1 MSAFLPLAALMIG
14 AALAFVVVPLLRHA
28 RSAPAHDTAARRLR
42 ALDQALAEGV
52 VDADEY
58 AAKRAAIG
66 AAQNAPPVPPSRLAF
81 GVLLAAALLLPAS
94 AIVLYRLVGAP
105 QALDP
110 ANLAA
115 APAPHG
121 DRGPEMEKAIALLAE
136 RLQKQPDD
144 VEGWALLGR
153 AYQAM
158 NRVAESLDAFR
169 RAHELAKDNPTVA
182 VEYAQALAL
191 STPGQRIEGEPR
203 QLLEGVLATD
213 PSNQR
218 ALWLVGIGDYQA
230 GRYDAAIARWNVLLP
245 LLQPGSEV
253 ASSVQAQIADAEAKR
268 DGKESPAA
276 PAPAP
281 APAPAE
287 TATAASGETPAGSP
301 RLRVSVAL
309 APALKDKLDP
319 EATLFVFAR
328 AASGPPMPLAIQRLK
343 AAQLPVTVELDDGMA
358 MMPNMKLSKFPQVV
372 IGARVSKSGNA
383 MPQSG
388 DLQTLSAPTDVARKD
403 TVALTIDQVVP

>member
-1 MSAFLPLAALMIG
+1 MTAFLLLAVLMIG

-28 RSAPAHDTAARRLR
+28 RSAPTHDTAARRLR

-58 AAKRAAIG
+58 AAKRAALG
-66 AAQNAPPVPPSRLAF
+66 AAEHAPPARPSRLAF
-81 GVLLAAALLLPAS
+81 GALLAAALLLPAS
-94 AIVLYRLVGAP
+94 AILLYRLVGAP
-105 QALDP
+105 QALDA

-115 APAPHG
+115 APAPHGG

-158 NRVAESLDAFR
+158 NRVADSLEAFR
-169 RAHELAKDNPTVA
+169 RAHELDKDNPTLA

-191 STPGQRIEGEPR
+191 SKPGQRIEGEPR
-203 QLLEGVLATD
+203 TLLEGVLAAD
-213 PSNQR
+213 PNNQR

-230 GRYDAAIARWNVLLP
+230 GRYDAAIARWNTLLP

-253 ASSVQAQIADAEAKR
+253 ARSVQAQIADAQARR
-268 DGKESPAA
+268 DGKEPPAA
-276 PAPAP
+276 AA
-281 APAPAE
+281 AE
-287 TATAASGETPAGSP
+287 PETQTAQAGDTAAESP
-301 RLRVSVAL
+301 RLRVSVSL

-358 MMPNMKLSKFPQVV
+358 MMPTMKLSKFPQVV
-372 IGARVSKSGNA
+372 VGARVSKSGNA

-388 DLQTLSAPTDVARKD
+388 DLQTLSAPTDVQRKD
-403 TVALTIDQVVP
+403 TIALTIDQIVP

>member
-1 MSAFLPLAALMIG
+1 MSVFLLLAALMIG
-14 AALAFVVVPLLRHA
+14 AALAFVVAPLLRHA
-28 RSAPAHDTAARRLR
+28 RSAPTHDAVARRQR

-58 AAKRAAIG
+58 AAKRAALG
-66 AAQNAPPVPPSRLAF
+66 AAGHAPPARPSRLAF
-81 GVLLAAALLLPAS
+81 GALLAAALLLPAS
-94 AIVLYRLVGAP
+94 AILLYRLVGAP
-105 QALDP
+105 QALDA
-110 ANLAA
+110 ANLAT
-115 APAPHG
+115 APAPHGG

-158 NRVAESLDAFR
+158 NRVAESLDAYR
-169 RAHELAKDNPTVA
+169 HAHELDKDNPTLA

-191 STPGQRIEGEPR
+191 SAPGQRIEGEPR
-203 QLLEGVLATD
+203 KLLEGVLAAD
-213 PSNQR
+213 PNNQR

-230 GRYDAAIARWNVLLP
+230 GRYDEAIARWNVLLP

-253 ASSVQAQIADAEAKR
+253 ARSVQAQIADAQARR
-268 DGKESPAA
+268 DGKEPPAA
-276 PAPAP
+276 PATAP
-281 APAPAE
+281 PEAQ
-287 TATAASGETPAGSP
+287 TAAADAVAAESP
-301 RLRVSVAL
+301 RLRVSVSL

-358 MMPNMKLSKFPQVV
+358 MMPTMKLSKFPQVV
-372 IGARVSKSGNA
+372 VGARVSKSGNA

-388 DLQTLSAPTDVARKD
+388 DLQTLSAPTDVQRKD
-403 TVALTIDQVVP
+403 TIALTIDQVVP